1 MVTGHSSQWPIFKNL
16 IRKIDGFRYLNCQ
29 KSNTFSMIN
38 FMNFWAFIN
47 PEALAIYSHFG
58 WFLIRYPKVVL
69 NFLKMGQNYFQ
80 HYSAVHRIDHIKYK
94 ASLVLFMQFP
104 NGKFQSQNTVA
115 QGWWQLNS
123 KNYLRNKCTLFHC
136 FLRRFG
142 VWKIFFSTSH
152 FNKKISSENKIQIFT
167 FSQFLSS
174 KNSFPLFLLIEN

>member
-142 VWKIFFSTSH
+142 VWKIFFLH
-152 FNKKISSENKIQIFT
+152 FPF
-167 FSQFLSS
+167 
-174 KNSFPLFLLIEN
+174 